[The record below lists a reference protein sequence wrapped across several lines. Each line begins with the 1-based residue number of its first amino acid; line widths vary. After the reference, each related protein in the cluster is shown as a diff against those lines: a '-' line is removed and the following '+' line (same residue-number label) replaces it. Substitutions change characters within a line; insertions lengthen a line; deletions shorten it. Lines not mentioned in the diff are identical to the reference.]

1 MSRILD
7 LFKFA
12 ERRRNRLIR
21 NQEKQIR
28 SLYKESYKEISKS
41 LREIEKVNSE
51 SSVLKRVY
59 LTSVQKEIESSMTN
73 VDKRTETTITSNM
86 NVMVDLVL
94 QNNKTYLSGLGYTS
108 YINNPAIRQR
118 VVENIITGKLYGGKY
133 NLSSAI
139 WGDNQKKLMEIESI
153 ISKGIIQGKSI
164 YQIAQSLEKY
174 VNPNARKQ
182 WDWSKMF
189 PGSRKQI
196 DYNAQRLA
204 RTTLNHAYQQAF
216 VEATYYNPFIDAYKW
231 VTSGGE
237 HVCPLCI
244 QRETEDQY
252 GLGAGVFPK
261 DQLPLDHPNGMC
273 SVEAVVT
280 MSDQEIQDA
289 ITDWYY
295 GMGDEDMNEALD
307 IFAEH
312 LQKS

>member
-7 LFKFA
+7 LFKFS
-12 ERRRNRLIR
+12 ERRRNRLIHR
-21 NQEKQIR
+21 QEREIR
-28 SLYKESYKEISKS
+28 SLYKESYKEISRS
-41 LREIEKVNSE
+41 LKQIEKINSE
-51 SSVLKRVY
+51 SSVLKKVY
-59 LTSVQKEIESSMTN
+59 LTSVQKEIESSMVN
-73 VDKRTETTITSNM
+73 VDKQTETTITNNM

-108 YINNPAIRQR
+108 YINNSAMRQR
-118 VVENIITGKLYGGKY
+118 VVENIMSGKLYGGKY
-133 NLSSAI
+133 GLSSAI
-139 WGDNQKKLMEIESI
+139 WGDNQKKIMEIEKI
-153 ISKGIIQGKSI
+153 ISKGIIEGKSI

-174 VNPNARKQ
+174 VNPSARKQ

-216 VEATYYNPFIDAYKW
+216 VEATYYNPFITAYKW

-244 QRETEDQY
+244 ERETEDKY

-261 DQLPLDHPNGMC
+261 DELPLDHPNGMC
-273 SVEAVVT
+273 SVEVVVT